1 MKKAKASKLVRAISV
16 ASSFSVIA
24 FVLAVAIALTACA
37 PSGSGGGASPA
48 IDPRTGL
55 PVPGS
60 GRAGEV
66 ALPGDLFT
74 VVSNR
79 SSTERIVRP
88 NFPTLHSH
96 SAQVKSLGG
105 SQARLNLLPNAVFD
119 VIFDSVDTYS
129 DDNYVLLGK
138 IKGDT
143 EGFVT
148 IVVNGDVVLGNVL
161 DGRSGDAYEIRPNDD
176 GTHTVRF
183 AGDEGLGQLP
193 EH

>member
-1 MKKAKASKLVRAISV
+1 MKQKYSSKLVRAISV
-16 ASSFSVIA
+16 ASSFSVLA
-24 FVLAVAIALTACA
+24 LALAVAIALTACA
-37 PSGSGGGASPA
+37 PSGGGGGAPA

-74 VVSNR
+74 VVANR

-88 NFPTLHSH
+88 NFPTLRSH
-96 SAQVKSLGG
+96 GNQVKSFGG
-105 SQARLNLLPNAVFD
+105 SQARLNLLSNAAFD
-119 VIFDSVDTYS
+119 VVFDSVDTYS
-129 DDNYVLLGK
+129 DENYVLLGK

-176 GTHTVRF
+176 GTHTVRS
-183 AGDEGLGQLP
+183 ASDEGLGELP